1 MKRKTYESNPIPSQL
16 EHSLYAYGVRDYI
29 KHESLIDSVRW
40 DIKDFVNW
48 IGSDHPRTKY
58 KSLILQMGED
68 PSRLPLNTQEMIF
81 YPTNKIRLPVNKIN
95 VLKSGVVKPKD
106 VNEIVSFIDIDLPKS
121 GITKNQ
127 MMMLDILANND
138 WQRPI
143 YFTGG
148 SYSDSEYIWM
158 KEYLQLD
165 GLVYKL
171 VPIKTSLNKNNPYLM
186 GRIDSDL
193 MYDIVMKWDWGNS
206 ESDLIYHDPETRK
219 NSISYRSN
227 MARLAEQLL
236 LEGKNMKAKEV
247 IDLATEKMPLDYF
260 GYYSLLIPFIDGY
273 YRLGEEAKARDMSKK
288 IALKYFDR
296 LEYFSSL
303 SLSEQYL
310 IAEEII
316 TEIERYR
323 TLLEAVLES
332 KDQNILSDEIDKF
345 IEISSSF
352 MFLYGEY
359 DFYTSLRE
367 FSEGYYLSEEKEK
380 ARDLI
385 KIMADLY
392 VERFQIF
399 SRFAERNDLMFIDE
413 IKQEILDFRELVEI
427 PLRNNDRVF
436 ADSIKTKFERS
447 MEVFQKSD
455 KEVLE

>member
-1 MKRKTYESNPIPSQL
+1 
-16 EHSLYAYGVRDYI
+16 
-29 KHESLIDSVRW
+29 
-40 DIKDFVNW
+40 
-48 IGSDHPRTKY
+48 
-58 KSLILQMGED
+58 
-68 PSRLPLNTQEMIF
+68 
-81 YPTNKIRLPVNKIN
+81 
-95 VLKSGVVKPKD
+95 
-106 VNEIVSFIDIDLPKS
+106 
-121 GITKNQ
+121 
-127 MMMLDILANND
+127 
-138 WQRPI
+138 
-143 YFTGG
+143 
-148 SYSDSEYIWM
+148 
-158 KEYLQLD
+158 
-165 GLVYKL
+165 
-171 VPIKTSLNKNNPYLM
+171 
-186 GRIDSDL
+186 
-193 MYDIVMKWDWGNS
+193 
-206 ESDLIYHDPETRK
+206 
-219 NSISYRSN
+219 

-236 LEGKNMKAKEV
+236 LEGKNIKAKEV

-447 MEVFQKSD
+447 MDVFQKRD